1 MNGWLLD
8 TNILSELR
16 RPQPHTKVV
25 NFIAQ
30 QPLNTLFVSIVTFA
44 EISFGIE
51 QIEDVQKRT
60 ALATWLN
67 TQLRPMFDGR
77 ILAIN
82 EETMLIWRRLVE
94 QGRKQG
100 HTFRQPD
107 LIIAA
112 TARQYHLT
120 VVSRD
125 ISGYAKTGVNL
136 INPWD

>member
-16 RPQPHTKVV
+16 RPQPNPKVID
-25 NFIAQ
+25 FIARQ
-30 QPLNTLFVSIVTFA
+30 SLNTLFISTVTFA
-44 EISFGIE
+44 EIQFGIE
-51 QIEDVQKRT
+51 QIMDLEKRI
-60 ALATWLN
+60 ALETWLT
-67 TQLRPMFDGR
+67 TQLRPMFEGR
-77 ILAIN
+77 ILPIN

-100 HTFRQPD
+100 HTFPQLD

-112 TARQYHLT
+112 TALQYDFS

-125 ISGYAKTGVNL
+125 IGGYAKTGVRL
-136 INPWD
+136 LNPWA